1 MEMEPALKSVRVA
14 RAYMK
19 SKIDDLSH
27 EQLLLVPQGATNN
40 VLWNIGHI
48 VLSHYR
54 LAYRPSGG
62 TVPVPQTWEGWFLPG
77 TSPDK
82 WGATGPSIGNVL
94 SEFEAQTDRIESDF
108 RRGAFENYKPFK
120 LKSGFT
126 LDTIAEALSFN
137 VMHEGIHIGAIIAL
151 RHQMGHGDAE

>member
-1 MEMEPALKSVRVA
+1 MEMEPVLKSVRVA

-77 TSPDK
+77 DRKSTRLNSSHIQK
-82 WGATGPSIGNVL
+82 SRMPS
-94 SEFEAQTDRIESDF
+94 SA
-108 RRGAFENYKPFK
+108 
-120 LKSGFT
+120 
-126 LDTIAEALSFN
+126 
-137 VMHEGIHIGAIIAL
+137 
-151 RHQMGHGDAE
+151 